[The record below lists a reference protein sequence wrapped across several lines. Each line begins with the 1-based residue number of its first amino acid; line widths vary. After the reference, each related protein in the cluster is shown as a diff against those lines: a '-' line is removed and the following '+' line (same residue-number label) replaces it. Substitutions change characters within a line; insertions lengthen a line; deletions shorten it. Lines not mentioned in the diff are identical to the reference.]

1 MNISI
6 KFYYN
11 ARQTSFLILTVA
23 LICLFF
29 SGYPLGRVFASDS
42 NGTISSSQ
50 SSAWGSNLGW
60 INFACDNCNVHV
72 TDTALT
78 GYAWSRDLG
87 WINLSPAGGGVTNN
101 CLGQLGGYAWSSHLG
116 YINFSGTS
124 IDSSGKFTGMAASLT
139 DKSGNINF
147 SCDNCDVQTDWR
159 QCSLQVSPQSGGGNV
174 VPQSGGGGGGNILLI
189 PSNSNKAASPSNN
202 QPSSTTINANSI
214 SQIASQLSTLTQ
226 QINKLFASQHTVSPI
241 SYPPI
246 AQSVPQQPQ
255 PVFQNNWQ
263 ILPAIPSP
271 NLSFVN
277 NATPENIQDLS
288 GKFSQLSNTFKS
300 LGMGSS
306 IDAKKLTNATFILPT
321 IADALG
327 SSLAKGS
334 SAFQGVALSQLS
346 DNAKAVIPTD
356 IVFARTP
363 DEKIDY
369 GINLSVAAN
378 GNVQQKMETTVNKVI
393 ELVIKPA
400 KPVTG
405 IQGYLVLVK
414 TNATPVASNNLMD
427 SFFASLIG
435 KGPQVIPASNTSSQ
449 GAIVS
454 QFQYANTNGDGI
466 YTSQIETP
474 SIDGQY
480 KIVTVLNYKDTSIA
494 SKEIDMTALVDPE
507 GYVYVQSSLG
517 ETRIANAVVSIYWL
531 NSKTNVYELWPA
543 KNYSQYNPQ
552 TTDVT
557 GKYSFL
563 VPPGN
568 YYMTAVKKGFK
579 PYKSD
584 MFTVQAGSAVNQD
597 IVMKENT
604 FNLWS
609 WFIGL
614 FSK

>member
-1 MNISI
+1 MNIII
-6 KFYYN
+6 KLYYN
-11 ARQTSFLILTVA
+11 ARQVCFLVLTTA

-29 SGYPLGRVFASDS
+29 SSTVFASDS
-42 NGTISSSQ
+42 NGTISSSY

-60 INFACDNCNVHV
+60 INFACDNCNVHI

-78 GYAWSRDLG
+78 GYVWSRDLG

-101 CLGQLGGYAWSSHLG
+101 CSGQLGGYAWSSHLG
-116 YINFSGTS
+116 YINFSGAS
-124 IDSSGKFTGMAASLT
+124 IDSNGKFIGAAGSST
-139 DKSGNINF
+139 TKSGDINF

-159 QCSLQVSPQSGGGNV
+159 QCSLRTVPQSGGGSV
-174 VPQSGGGGGGNILLI
+174 IPQSGGGGGGNILLI
-189 PSNSNKAASPSNN
+189 PSNSNKAESSSNN
-202 QPSSTTINANSI
+202 QPSSQPTVNANSI
-214 SQIASQLSTLTQ
+214 SQIANQLSTLTQ
-226 QINKLFASQHTVSPI
+226 QINKLFASQHTASPI

-263 ILPAIPSP
+263 VIPEIPSP

-277 NATPENIQDLS
+277 NATPENIKDLA

-306 IDAKKLTNATFILPT
+306 IDAKKLANATFILPT

-327 SSLAKGS
+327 SSFAKGS

-346 DNAKAVIPTD
+346 DNAKAAIPID
-356 IVFARTP
+356 VVFARTP

-393 ELVIKPA
+393 ELVVKPA
-400 KPVTG
+400 KAVIN
-405 IQGYLVLVK
+405 IQGYIVLVK
-414 TNATPVASNNLMD
+414 TNATPVAANNLTD

-435 KGPQVIPASNTSSQ
+435 KGPQTSPAPNTNSQ
-449 GAIVS
+449 GVIVS
-454 QFQYANTNGDGI
+454 KFQYADTTGDGI

-494 SKEIDMTALVDPE
+494 SKELDMTALIDPE

-517 ETRIANAVVSIYWL
+517 ETRIADVVVSIYWQ
-531 NSKTNVYELWPA
+531 NQKTNVYELWPA

-568 YYMTAVKKGFK
+568 YYMTAQKKGYK

-584 MFTVQAGSAVNQD
+584 IFSVQAGSAVNQD
-597 IVMKENT
+597 IIMKENS

-609 WFIGL
+609 WFVGF